1 MEQNHLPPCFFYLI
15 VEVVL
20 NFASEKWELKEKVRK
35 VEQVMWVVSFSC
47 LTGLQNL
54 ERNYSLASQIYQV
67 QFYCM
72 LHRVVTGVHYSI
84 YIILLFHRWLLQ
96 IFIFFIFINFCLYSE
111 CSKQGKKGYGNFP
124 MTRHHLVGIQFFIV
138 LLLLTCLDHFDGGG

>member
-1 MEQNHLPPCFFYLI
+1 MEQNHLPPCLFYLI

-20 NFASEKWELKEKVRK
+20 NFASEKWELKKKVRK

-84 YIILLFHRWLLQ
+84 NVLYIS
-96 IFIFFIFINFCLYSE
+96 FFYF
-111 CSKQGKKGYGNFP
+111 
-124 MTRHHLVGIQFFIV
+124 T
-138 LLLLTCLDHFDGGG
+138 GGC